1 MSFKESVLIVAVIVV
16 FALMILIATI
26 LNKQQH
32 TIHVDS
38 CPDFWS
44 TSRESVGA
52 CLKSEFGCC
61 PDKRT
66 AKADAEGSNCIDDGC
81 SSTEFGCCSDY
92 ATPKSDADG
101 TNCPVKCYNVHQLGK
116 TSSTCTS
123 IPAEMDFTSEE
134 YTGSASVCN
143 KQTWAKQC
151 GLTWDGITNV
161 GSAC

>member
-1 MSFKESVLIVAVIVV
+1 MSFKESVLLVAVIVV
-16 FALMILIATI
+16 FALMILIATV
-26 LNKQQH
+26 LNTKQH

-66 AKADAEGSNCIDDGC
+66 SKTDPEGSNCTVGGC

-101 TNCPVKCYNVHQLGK
+101 TNCPVKCYNVHQLG
-116 TSSTCTS
+116 TVSSTCTS

>member
-1 MSFKESVLIVAVIVV
+1 MSFKESVLVVAIIVV
-16 FALMILIATI
+16 FALMILIATV
-26 LNKQQH
+26 LNKKQH
-32 TIHVDS
+32 TIRADS

-61 PDKRT
+61 PDKRKSKID
-66 AKADAEGSNCIDDGC
+66 AKGSNCTDSC
-81 SSTEFGCCSDY
+81 STTEFGCCSDY
-92 ATPKSDADG
+92 ATPKTDADG
-101 TNCPVKCYNVHQLGK
+101 TNCPVKCFNVHQLG
-116 TSSTCTS
+116 TVSSTCTS
-123 IPAEMDFTSEE
+123 IPAEMDFTSEQ